1 MTGGGGLENWEG
13 AWGTAPLFTMFLSD
27 EGPTLETLDF
37 IVTVSAV
44 HQPFSS
50 SSQSLF
56 GCNIIYPL

>member
-27 EGPTLETLDF
+27 EGPTLETFDF

-50 SSQSLF
+50 S
-56 GCNIIYPL
+56 